1 MLREKKEEA
10 WDDDMELGGG
20 EDEVLLLKS
29 FSLDSS
35 VLIVVLEELQ
45 SLLSSPIKVCRWN
58 VLT

>member
-1 MLREKKEEA
+1 MREKKEET

-20 EDEVLLLKS
+20 DEVLFLKS

-35 VLIVVLEELQ
+35 VLVVVLEELQ

-58 VLT
+58 VLA